1 MIVGLDASRG
11 PKALREEAQLQ
22 TIIVRMTDTA
32 AVSTPVDYT
41 KAPVNS
47 GLSAE
52 EKISLLHEMVRIRR
66 FEQTSLKFYSQGKMG
81 GFLHLYIGQE
91 SIAVG
96 TVSLLGDDDHV
107 ITAYRDHGHAL
118 ASGMGMNECMAEL
131 YGKATG
137 CSKGKGGSMHF
148 FAPDKNYWGGH
159 GIVGGQTPLGLGLA
173 YAIKYKG
180 LKGASL
186 CFLGDGAVNQGCFY
200 ECLNMASLF
209 DLPAIY
215 IIENNKYSMGT
226 SQDRSSV
233 VDKCLAQRG
242 EAFGIEW
249 EQADG
254 EDVYQVRAV
263 TQTALERAHNES
275 RPTVIEFDTYRYYG
289 HSVADAK
296 HKGGYRKEEEIEK
309 YKNEHDPI
317 RIFKNRLIAEKVINE
332 EQYEAIDATLKA
344 EANAAAQFAEKSEP
358 PSVESVFEDV
368 YYEVDQKTE
377 AGRTGRYFFND

>member
-1 MIVGLDASRG
+1 MRSR
-11 PKALREEAQLQ
+11 
-22 TIIVRMTDTA
+22 
-32 AVSTPVDYT
+32 
-41 KAPVNS
+41 
-47 GLSAE
+47 
-52 EKISLLHEMVRIRR
+52 
-66 FEQTSLKFYSQGKMG
+66 
-81 GFLHLYIGQE
+81 
-91 SIAVG
+91 
-96 TVSLLGDDDHV
+96 
-107 ITAYRDHGHAL
+107 
-118 ASGMGMNECMAEL
+118 
-131 YGKATG
+131 
-137 CSKGKGGSMHF
+137 
-148 FAPDKNYWGGH
+148 
-159 GIVGGQTPLGLGLA
+159 
-173 YAIKYKG
+173 YKG

-209 DLPAIY
+209 DLPVIY

-233 VDKCLAQRG
+233 VDKCLAQRA
-242 EAFGIEW
+242 EAFGIDW

-309 YKNEHDPI
+309 HKNEHDPI

-332 EQYEAIDATLKA
+332 EQYEAIDATLKT
-344 EANAAAQFAEKSEP
+344 EANAAAQFADKSEP
-358 PSVESVFEDV
+358 PSIESVFEDV